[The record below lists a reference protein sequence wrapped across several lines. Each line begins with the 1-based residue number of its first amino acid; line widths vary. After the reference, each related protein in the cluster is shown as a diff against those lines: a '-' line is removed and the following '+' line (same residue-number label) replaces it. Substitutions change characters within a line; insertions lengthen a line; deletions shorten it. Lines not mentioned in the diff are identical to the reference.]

1 MSGKSVSNRFFETY
15 GKQHDVEGCTPLFA
29 TDAII
34 HTTTAGPEPV
44 NFDGYKQ
51 IGYAFLAG
59 FDDLTVDVL
68 DQFEADD
75 KVVSRVLWS
84 GTHTGTLNG
93 IPPTGRHFRAE
104 TIVIDQVADGRI
116 KERWEIGDMLGMM
129 QQLGVIPAPG
139 A

>member
-1 MSGKSVSNRFFETY
+1 MSNQSVSTRFFETY
-15 GKQHDVEGCTPLFA
+15 GKQRDVEGCTPLFA
-29 TDAII
+29 TDAMI

-51 IGYAFLAG
+51 VGYAFLAG

-68 DQFEADD
+68 DQLEAGD

-84 GTHTGTLNG
+84 GTHTGTLNS
-93 IPPTGRHFRAE
+93 IPPTGRRFRAE
-104 TIVIDQVADGRI
+104 AIVIDQVADGQI
-116 KERWEIGDMLGMM
+116 KERWEMNDMLGML
-129 QQLGVIPAPG
+129 QQLGVIPMPG